1 MEAYSY
7 YIGIVLLTASVLIC
21 LFMVLVK
28 MWKDKAP
35 SHIPTPPTDADE
47 YVASLINSYGQP
59 LEILYPGVMNIGR
72 NARPLL
78 IYSDFIIGENKM
90 IKRASISNVSFYNA
104 APAGMPNNYQVI
116 IQSDS
121 SNSRLL
127 TIDTGNDIA
136 YADKLTCRL
145 REYAGITGIK

>member
-1 MEAYSY
+1 MEAYNY
-7 YIGIVLLTASVLIC
+7 YVGIVLLTTSVLIC
-21 LFMVLVK
+21 LCMVLVK
-28 MWKDKAP
+28 MWNSKTT
-35 SHIPTPPTDADE
+35 SHSPTPPTDADE

-59 LEILYPGVMNIGR
+59 IEILYPGVMNTGR

-78 IYSDFIIGENKM
+78 VYSDLIIGENKM
-90 IKRASISNVSFYNA
+90 IKRDSINNVSFYNA

-116 IQSDS
+116 IQSDNG
-121 SNSRLL
+121 NSRLM

-145 REYAGITGIK
+145 REYAGIK